1 MMLLATREPEWEAL
15 PMAEIIEAVAS
26 ARRTSAD
33 DAREQAMQAMQAM
46 QAFERAIGLRRRVFA
61 GD

>member
-33 DAREQAMQAMQAM
+33 DAREQAMQA
-46 QAFERAIGLRRRVFA
+46 FERAIGLRRRVFA